1 MVHFSAERLM
11 ARVLFLFL
19 DGIGLGDDDPKR
31 NPFSTARL
39 PTLGVLLDGRR
50 LIASSA
56 PYEGSKATLLTV
68 DARMGVDGRPQSAT
82 GQATILTGKNV
93 PALIGS
99 HYGPKPN
106 PPIIEI
112 LEENNLFSE
121 VKRRG
126 GEAGLLNA
134 YPPRYFESIYSR
146 RRIYSAIP
154 LAVRAAGLELM
165 TAEDLQAARAMSAD
179 FTGAG
184 WAAQPDFPPA
194 PIYFPSEAGAL
205 LAKLSLD
212 YNLAWFDFW
221 PTDYA
226 GHRGT
231 LAQGVS
237 LLETFDAVLNGLTE
251 AWKDRQD
258 LIVITSDHGN
268 LEDLS
273 LRGHTLNPVPALLI
287 GPHTLRREF
296 SKQVHDLS
304 DIAPS
309 VLKVIF
315 EA

>member
-1 MVHFSAERLM
+1 M
-11 ARVLFLFL
+11 ARVLFLFI
-19 DGIGLGDDDPKR
+19 DGVGLGDDDPKR
-31 NPFSTARL
+31 NPFSSARL
-39 PTLGVLLDGRR
+39 PTLETLLDDRR

-56 PYEGSKATLLTV
+56 PYEGSKATLLSV

-106 PPIIEI
+106 PPIAEI
-112 LEENNLFSE
+112 LEGYNLFSE

-146 RRIYSAIP
+146 RRIYAAIP

-165 TAEDLQAARAMSAD
+165 TAEDLQAKRALSAD

-194 PIYFPSEAGAL
+194 PIYLPAEAGAL
-205 LAKLSLD
+205 LAQLSLN
-212 YNLAWFDFW
+212 YRLAWFDFW

-226 GHRGT
+226 GHRGS
-231 LAQGVS
+231 LAQGIS
-237 LLETFDAVLNGLTE
+237 LLETFDAVLQGLID
-251 AWKDRQD
+251 AWSDRQD

-268 LEDLS
+268 LEDLDR
-273 LRGHTLNPVPALLI
+273 RGHTLNPVPALLI
-287 GPHTLRREF
+287 GPRPLRRQF
-296 SKQVHDLS
+296 SKGVHDLS

-309 VLKVIF
+309 VLRVIF
-315 EA
+315 EM

>member
-1 MVHFSAERLM
+1 M

-19 DGIGLGDDDPKR
+19 DGVGLGDDDPKQ

-39 PTLGVLLDGRR
+39 PTLEALLDDRR

-93 PALIGS
+93 SALIGS

-106 PPIIEI
+106 PPITEI
-112 LEENNLFSE
+112 LEEYNLFSE

-154 LAVRAAGLELM
+154 HAVHAAGLELM
-165 TAEDLQAARAMSAD
+165 TAEDLQAKRALSAD

-194 PIYFPSEAGAL
+194 PIYFPAEAGAL
-205 LAKLSLD
+205 LAQLSLN
-212 YNLAWFDFW
+212 YHLAWFDFW

-231 LAQGVS
+231 LAQGIS
-237 LLETFDAVLNGLTE
+237 LLETFDAVLSGLIE
-251 AWKDRQD
+251 AWNDRQD

-268 LEDLS
+268 LEDLNQK
-273 LRGHTLNPVPALLI
+273 GHTDNPVPALLI
-287 GPHTLRREF
+287 GPNTLRREF
-296 SKQVHDLS
+296 SKQVNDLS

-309 VLKVIF
+309 VLRVIF
-315 EA
+315 ET

>member
-1 MVHFSAERLM
+1 M

-19 DGIGLGDDDPKR
+19 DGVGLGDDDPKR

-39 PTLGVLLDGRR
+39 PTLEALLDDQR

-56 PYEGSKATLLTV
+56 PYEGSKATLLSV
-68 DARMGVDGRPQSAT
+68 DARMGVDGTPQSAS

-93 PALIGS
+93 PAMIGS

-106 PPIIEI
+106 PPITEI
-112 LEENNLFSE
+112 LDENNLFTE

-126 GEAGLLNA
+126 GQAGLLNA

-146 RRIYSAIP
+146 RRIYAAIP
-154 LAVRAAGLELM
+154 HAVRAAGLELM
-165 TAEDLQAARAMSAD
+165 TAEDLQAKRALSAD

-194 PIYFPSEAGAL
+194 PIYFPAEAGAL
-205 LAKLSLD
+205 LAQLSLN
-212 YNLAWFDFW
+212 YHLAWFDFW

-231 LAQGVS
+231 LAQGIS
-237 LLETFDAVLNGLTE
+237 LLETFDAVLSGLIE
-251 AWKDRQD
+251 AWNDRQD

-268 LEDLS
+268 LEDLER
-273 LRGHTLNPVPALLI
+273 RGHTLNPVPALLI
-287 GPHTLRREF
+287 GPNTLRREF
-296 SKQVHDLS
+296 SKQVNDLS

-309 VLKVIF
+309 VLRVIF
-315 EA
+315 ES

>member
-1 MVHFSAERLM
+1 M
-11 ARVLFLFL
+11 ARVLILFL
-19 DGIGLGDDDPKR
+19 DGVGLGDDDPKR

-39 PTLGVLLDGRR
+39 PTLQALLDGRR

-82 GQATILTGKNV
+82 GQAAILTGKNV

-106 PPIIEI
+106 LPITEI
-112 LEENNLFSE
+112 LNENNLFSE

-134 YPPRYFESIYSR
+134 YPPRYFDSIQTG

-165 TAEDLQAARAMSAD
+165 TSEDLQAKQALSAD

-194 PIYFPSEAGAL
+194 PIYFPAEAGAL
-205 LAKLSLD
+205 LAQLSLN
-212 YNLAWFDFW
+212 YHLAWFDFW

-231 LAQGVS
+231 LAQGIS
-237 LLETFDAVLNGLTE
+237 LLETFDAVLDGLIK
-251 AWKDRQD
+251 AWNDRQD

-268 LEDLS
+268 LEDLNR
-273 LRGHTLNPVPALLI
+273 RGHTLNPVPALLI
-287 GPHTLRREF
+287 GPRTLRREF
-296 SKQVHDLS
+296 SNQVNDLS
-304 DIAPS
+304 DIAS
-309 VLKVIF
+309 AVLRVIF
-315 EA
+315 ES

>member
-1 MVHFSAERLM
+1 M

-19 DGIGLGDDDPKR
+19 DGVGLGDDDPKR

-39 PTLGVLLDGRR
+39 PTLEALLDDRR

-56 PYEGSKATLLTV
+56 PYEGSKATLFSV

-82 GQATILTGKNV
+82 GQAAILTGKNV

-106 PPIIEI
+106 PPIIKI
-112 LEENNLFSE
+112 LEEFNLFSE

-165 TAEDLQAARAMSAD
+165 TAEDLQAKRALSAD

-184 WAAQPDFPPA
+184 WAAQLDFPPA
-194 PIYFPSEAGAL
+194 PIYFPAEAGAL
-205 LAKLSLD
+205 LAQLSLN
-212 YNLAWFDFW
+212 YHLAWFDFW

-231 LAQGVS
+231 LAQGIS
-237 LLETFDAVLNGLTE
+237 LLETLDAVLDGLIK
-251 AWKDRQD
+251 AWSDRQD

-268 LEDLS
+268 LEDLNW
-273 LRGHTLNPVPALLI
+273 RGHTLNPVPALLI
-287 GPHTLRREF
+287 GPITLRREF
-296 SKQVHDLS
+296 SKQVNDLS

-309 VLKVIF
+309 VLRVIF
-315 EA
+315 ES

>member
-1 MVHFSAERLM
+1 MT
-11 ARVLFLFL
+11 RVLFLFL
-19 DGIGLGDDDPKR
+19 DGVGLGDDDPKR

-39 PTLGVLLDGRR
+39 PTLEALLDGRR

-56 PYEGSKATLLTV
+56 PYEGSKATLITV
-68 DARMGVDGRPQSAT
+68 DARMGVDGRPQSAS

-93 PALIGS
+93 PALIGT

-106 PPIIEI
+106 PQIAEI
-112 LEENNLFSE
+112 LEEYNLFSE

-146 RRIYSAIP
+146 RRIYAAIP

-165 TAEDLQAARAMSAD
+165 TAEDLQAKRAMSAD

-194 PIYFPSEAGAL
+194 PIYFPAEAGAL
-205 LAKLSLD
+205 LAQLSLN
-212 YNLAWFDFW
+212 YHLAWFDFW

-226 GHRGT
+226 GHRGS
-231 LAQGVS
+231 LAQGIS
-237 LLETFDAVLNGLTE
+237 LLETFDAVLDGLID
-251 AWKDRQD
+251 AWNDRHD

-268 LEDLS
+268 LEDLEQ
-273 LRGHTLNPVPALLI
+273 RGHTLNPVPALLI
-287 GPHTLRREF
+287 GPHKLRRVF
-296 SKQVHDLS
+296 SKQVNDLT

-309 VLKVIF
+309 VLRVIF
-315 EA
+315 ET

>member
-1 MVHFSAERLM
+1 M

-19 DGIGLGDDDPKR
+19 DGVGLGDDDPKR

-39 PTLGVLLDGRR
+39 PTLKTLLDGRR
-50 LIASSA
+50 LVASSA
-56 PYEGSKATLLTV
+56 PYEGSKATLLAV

-82 GQATILTGKNV
+82 GQAAILTGKNV
-93 PALIGS
+93 PALIGG

-106 PPIIEI
+106 PPIAEI
-112 LEENNLFSE
+112 LEDYNLFSE

-146 RRIYSAIP
+146 RRIYAAIP
-154 LAVRAAGLELM
+154 LAVRTAGLELM
-165 TAEDLQAARAMSAD
+165 TAEDLQAKRALSAD

-194 PIYFPSEAGAL
+194 PIYLPVEAGVLLAL
-205 LAKLSLD
+205 LSLN
-212 YNLAWFDFW
+212 YHLAWFDFW
-221 PTDYA
+221 PTDYV

-231 LAQGVS
+231 LAQGIS
-237 LLETFDAVLNGLTE
+237 LLETFDAVFNGLIE
-251 AWKDRQD
+251 AWDDRQD

-268 LEDLS
+268 LEDLEH
-273 LRGHTLNPVPALLI
+273 RGHTLNPVPALLI
-287 GPHTLRREF
+287 GPHPLRRLF
-296 SKQVHDLS
+296 SKDVQDLS

-309 VLKVIF
+309 VLRVIF
-315 EA
+315 ES